1 MITNESLSLDL
12 NINEVID
19 ANKRKILELWSFPKI
34 DQGFSISIDQL
45 KIFFGNRYINFPALI
60 VLNSSNEVDQI
71 MFDFY
76 YANPLS
82 NKVNR
87 LNKNVNFIWLDK
99 CEKIFI
105 NKFINNNKNKGYCIL
120 LENKKNSQFEVI
132 AAEENRIN
140 SAYLKN
146 FFNNE

>member
-1 MITNESLSLDL
+1 MSFLGANTNGLGLGRNLITNESLSLDL

-60 VLNSSNEVDQI
+60 VLNSSNKVDQI

-76 YANPLS
+76 YANNSVS
-82 NKVNR
+82 NFRECEMLFKDCNA
-87 LNKNVNFIWLDK
+87 LNVRFP
-99 CEKIFI
+99 
-105 NKFINNNKNKGYCIL
+105 
-120 LENKKNSQFEVI
+120 
-132 AAEENRIN
+132 
-140 SAYLKN
+140 
-146 FFNNE
+146 